1 MTAPIKEWR
10 RARAQRA
17 IRQLM
22 GLGRPLTDRENEQL
36 AEHFRTAYGTLV
48 R

>member
-10 RARAQRA
+10 RAQAQRA
-17 IRQLM
+17 VRQLM
-22 GLGRPLTDRENEQL
+22 GLGRPPTDAENKRL
-36 AEHFRTAYGTLV
+36 ATNFRTAYGSLV

>member
-1 MTAPIKEWR
+1 MNVPIKER
-10 RARAQRA
+10 QRAQAQRA

-22 GLGRPLTDRENEQL
+22 GLGRPLTDSENEQL
-36 AEHFRTAYGTLV
+36 AQHFRTAYGTLV